1 MSMAKAAKSSNP
13 DSIGRRTS
21 ERTVDLDDP
30 KFLKRLRAGD
40 PTAYELLVRRL
51 HPTLVRFAAS
61 ITGNM
66 AHAEEAVQ
74 DSWIAFHAGIIRFE
88 SRCRLTTWIWT
99 IVKNRACTRARR
111 EGQYVRMSTLMA
123 PFTDGIMLARSGDG
137 DQANR
142 NVEAAA
148 LCDRLDPERVA
159 SGRQSWRTVRHLMER
174 LPDRQRDVLGMR
186 ALDGLD
192 AAEVQ
197 TRLGI
202 SAENERVLL
211 HRARRCLR
219 AGCPD
224 GLRAGLA

>member
-1 MSMAKAAKSSNP
+1 MSMAKAPKSSNA

-30 KFLKRLRAGD
+30 KFLRRLRAGD

-99 IVKNRACTRARR
+99 IVKNHACTRARR
-111 EGQYVRMSTLMA
+111 EGQYVRMSTLMT
-123 PFTDGIMLARSGDG
+123 PFTDGIMSARSGDG
-137 DQANR
+137 DQADR

-148 LCDRLDPERVA
+148 LCYA
-159 SGRQSWRTVRHLMER
+159 FGRQSWRTVRHLMER

-202 SAENERVLL
+202 SAENERILL

-219 AGCPD
+219 SGCPD